1 LFKLVIKDKFCKYNS
16 TMYSIIHYL
25 IKIITDERYKE
36 SLNKFKQI
44 TLLDKSINSLFDT
57 NETFEIK
64 L

>member
-1 LFKLVIKDKFCKYNS
+1 
-16 TMYSIIHYL
+16 MYSILHYL
-25 IKIITDERYKE
+25 IMIITKERYKE

-44 TLLDKSINSLFDT
+44 ILLDKSINSLINT